1 MGKKRGGVIMA
12 DQEHVENGPTGDKFF
27 VWIIG
32 AALAVAAVDMLVT
45 LTQHQTTNLLTVLV
59 FLVIAALRVFA
70 DSFIVAGQQ
79 WFLFFVLYTV
89 VALGLGYF
97 WKQKENWVKLMALII
112 AGLLLIPVFPVGW
125 VTFLAWKL

>member
-45 LTQHQTTNLLTVLV
+45 LTQHQTT
-59 FLVIAALRVFA
+59 
-70 DSFIVAGQQ
+70 
-79 WFLFFVLYTV
+79 
-89 VALGLGYF
+89 
-97 WKQKENWVKLMALII
+97 
-112 AGLLLIPVFPVGW
+112 
-125 VTFLAWKL
+125 